1 MKNSILILIVF
12 LAPVLCLAQN
22 TPMYTWQEHLAYKN
36 AKLILEVGERI
47 YCATEIGLYYYHQ
60 NDYTINRIN
69 KINGL
74 SEIKISAMAYDQENE
89 IIIISYE
96 NCNVDLINK
105 DGLVSIPDHSPTFCP
120 LILNLRKSYPSSE
133 DIFLKK
139 EMSPA
144 ARTLTSIE
152 SSESV
157 LLGWFNAD
165 LLQLVPS

>member
-12 LAPVLCLAQN
+12 LAPVVCLAQN

-105 DGLVSIPDHSPTFCP
+105 DGLVTNIPDIKLKEIFGDKEIYSLYVYNGTCYIASTFG
-120 LILNLRKSYPSSE
+120 LS
-133 DIFLKK
+133 
-139 EMSPA
+139 
-144 ARTLTSIE
+144 
-152 SSESV
+152 
-157 LLGWFNAD
+157 LLLALCLYGR
-165 LLQLVPS
+165 P